1 MLQCGVTGAVPY
13 GSVGP
18 KMATIGRP
26 TAAATCIA
34 PESLPMKRWHC
45 DSSAGRSAIP
55 VFPVRSIG
63 GRLISAAIAAETV
76 ASAAVPKRIT
86 SAPVSLCKRFAT
98 SAKRE
103 GGQHFA
109 DPYEAPAPIAV
120 RSAPWRTPYLRR
132 NSSALCRLA
141 SETCRPMNDSSC
153 TESSPPDVAV
163 PGNKTFHAP
172 EFPLAGEEARLGSEG
187 SCGRRARNQ
196 RVQEYW
202 RARPAKQH
210 QTRFAAARPCQTSAR
225 EAQPPTARG
234 RKTPRASLSDRMES
248 VDCRFLDRDRYPRR
262 RAVPRSRFPRQESAC
277 GLHAAQAGP

>member
-18 KMATIGRP
+18 KMASIGRP

-109 DPYEAPAPIAV
+109 DPYED
-120 RSAPWRTPYLRR
+120 RKSTRL
-132 NSSALCRLA
+132 NSSHRCISYAVFCLKKKKKTKKKK
-141 SETCRPMNDSSC
+141 ET
-153 TESSPPDVAV
+153 
-163 PGNKTFHAP
+163 K
-172 EFPLAGEEARLGSEG
+172 
-187 SCGRRARNQ
+187 
-196 RVQEYW
+196 
-202 RARPAKQH
+202 
-210 QTRFAAARPCQTSAR
+210 
-225 EAQPPTARG
+225 
-234 RKTPRASLSDRMES
+234 
-248 VDCRFLDRDRYPRR
+248 
-262 RAVPRSRFPRQESAC
+262 
-277 GLHAAQAGP
+277 